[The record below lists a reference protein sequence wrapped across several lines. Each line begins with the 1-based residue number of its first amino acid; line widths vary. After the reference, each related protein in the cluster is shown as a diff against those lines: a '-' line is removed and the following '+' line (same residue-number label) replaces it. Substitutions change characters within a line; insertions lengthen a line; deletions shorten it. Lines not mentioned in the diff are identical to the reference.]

1 MVFLFILLI
10 IFIVAILLKTSK
22 LKIQIKNVKF
32 TTQTKKHLND
42 DYKIKI
48 QLCVLSRIPIIQ
60 YTISQEKIKKV
71 KAKEKI
77 KILEKKYKGI
87 IPRIDRKIFGYL
99 KEMKISMKDI
109 NLYMDLGT
117 ENAAFTALLVPCI
130 STVLMMLLQRK
141 TIDCNN
147 HIYFKINP
155 MYVGKNLI
163 NLAFSGIFEIKMYH
177 IINIIKI
184 LGKEEKKG
192 VKENERTS
200 NRGTYDYSY
209 E

>member
-1 MVFLFILLI
+1 MVFLFLLLLILILGILLRY
-10 IFIVAILLKTSK
+10 SK
-22 LKIQIKNVKF
+22 LRIQIKNVKF
-32 TTQTKKHLND
+32 TSQTTKHLED

-48 QLCVLSRIPIIQ
+48 QICILNKIPIFQ
-60 YTISQEKIKKV
+60 YTISQEKIKKS

-77 KILEKKYKGI
+77 QMLEEKYKGTL
-87 IPRIDRKIFGYL
+87 PKVNRKIFGYL
-99 KEMKISMKDI
+99 KEMKITMKDI

-130 STVLMMLLQRK
+130 STILMMLLQRK
-141 TIDCNN
+141 TITCNDN
-147 HIYFKINP
+147 IYFKINP